1 MTWFGLCTLQLGRV
15 TGSARKLHPI
25 SSSGEESAGHSL
37 PLPHGRVL
45 GCPQKGYVWWWMAS
59 KTLWQTARLNQAQG
73 LQSSCQNHQKTV
85 SNCQRSNAP
94 MRRMQMMGD
103 SSLARLHQICQYL
116 RQFWSDLENSFLAK
130 SQIEW
135 TFDFLQKMPWLKEYN
150 PCNWVPKTR
159 AIFIDAKVSLPR
171 SNRPWY
177 DRQDEEV
184 PTGSY
189 CIHFY
194 SVRVGMIL
202 VADVHY
208 GGKTFSL
215 ELGSEWVSERASE
228 WAQRNARV

>member
-45 GCPQKGYVWWWMAS
+45 GCPQKGYVWWWMGS
-59 KTLWQTARLNQAQG
+59 KVLWQTARLNQAQG

-159 AIFIDAKVSLPR
+159 AIFIDAKVMSWRTDINVKNWDLSSLGVAKLGLSWHR
-171 SNRPWY
+171 HLLVWDIPWNH
-177 DRQDEEV
+177 
-184 PTGSY
+184 
-189 CIHFY
+189 I
-194 SVRVGMIL
+194 
-202 VADVHY
+202 
-208 GGKTFSL
+208 
-215 ELGSEWVSERASE
+215 
-228 WAQRNARV
+228 